1 MRTTISLIAI
11 ASLSSSAFASYGRYP
26 CNLLNGDGTLSAD
39 RNQCLD
45 GVLRNPGAGDKGALP
60 NPTSPECVQ
69 DTING
74 DFACGIAGEALFFR
88 TC

>member
-60 NPTSPECVQ
+60 NPTAPECVQ